1 MPLNPDARQILR
13 ANLEMLA
20 QGEKPLVVTIGY
32 LTVEQ
37 HATINEHRAK
47 HRLPKLESSEVVFLG
62 RHLYNSRAVTDGYSI
77 DDILDQIESA
87 MSATSMVIATHKMTA
102 LKNKTARNDCYGNQV
117 CDEAVF
123 ELTQRRPKAELFSVV
138 PKGDKNKPPR
148 P

>member
-32 LTVEQ
+32 LTAEQ
-37 HATINEHRAK
+37 HAAINEHRAK
-47 HRLPKLESSEVVFLG
+47 QCLPQLASPEVVFLG

-87 MSATSMVIATHKMTA
+87 MSASSMVIATHKMTA
-102 LKNKTARNDCYGNQV
+102 LKNNT
-117 CDEAVF
+117 
-123 ELTQRRPKAELFSVV
+123 
-138 PKGDKNKPPR
+138 
-148 P
+148 